1 MASRTEIVS
10 LYLDA
15 QKTRD
20 SAKLDEIAK
29 YIADEIVLASPMGNT
44 TGKDK
49 IISRMRDGGGR
60 MGQMTANL
68 QWSTPVETDGKVSV
82 GADLPPGLPL
92 PFPIKGIDLKF
103 SFTADDRISQ
113 IDFSP
118 RM

>member
-1 MASRTEIVS
+1 MPSRTEIVS

-20 SAKLDEIAK
+20 ASKLEQIEK
-29 YIADEIVLASPMGNT
+29 YIADSIVLASPMGST
-44 TGKDK
+44 EGKEK
-49 IISRMRDGGGR
+49 IMSRMRDGGGR
-60 MGQMTANL
+60 MAQMTANL
-68 QWSTPVETDGKVSV
+68 VWSTPVEADGKVNV

-92 PFPIKGIDLKF
+92 PFPIKGIDLQF
-103 SFTADDRISQ
+103 SFTADDCITK